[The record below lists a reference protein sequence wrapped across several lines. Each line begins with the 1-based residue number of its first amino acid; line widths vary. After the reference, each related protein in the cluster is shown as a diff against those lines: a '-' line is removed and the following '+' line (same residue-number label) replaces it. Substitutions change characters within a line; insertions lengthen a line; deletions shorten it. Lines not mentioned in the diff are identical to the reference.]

1 MSKRSC
7 PTSASGAAWA
17 LSALVFAT
25 PLAGWAQMEEIVV
38 TTRKVAENIQDVPIA
53 VDAISSEQIER
64 RGITDVADV
73 VKLSTSV
80 QFDQSFG
87 PQDTRIA
94 VRGLSNSRGRSNVA
108 FLVDGVD
115 VTTENFISAGSGL
128 LANQRLLTDVERIEI
143 VKGPQS
149 ALYGRAAFAGA
160 ISYTTKEPGPEFESQ
175 VRVEAGNY
183 GKRQLDG
190 FVSGPVS
197 GLEGILG
204 LRWTGALWNRDGY
217 YTNATTGEDMGD
229 ESGWGTALTAVFTP
243 DNDIKIKL
251 RTEYSDSKTGQRP
264 NVRVGGGSFGRP
276 NAGPF
281 EGLQFYPYP
290 IDPAIIQGT
299 SAASTRLADFGEY
312 CPDAV
317 PDQGSPFGG
326 VCQPATLGSA
336 SGLQPAVD
344 VDPVTGRDYQ
354 GSDAQLWRTTLN
366 ASIFYD
372 YGTVNLISG
381 WTDYSVLD
389 ELDQD
394 YQVASIGNAW
404 KGHQQGRSDLD
415 TEQFSTELRFVS
427 ILAGPINFTLGGMY
441 WREDRKLQ
449 DLTMI
454 ISCIEYGK
462 AATGVFP
469 DPAAFIPGICD
480 GTNGTISSWQERALD
495 LFPCEYD
502 SGGNP
507 IADPT
512 GQGNCLQAG
521 RTPAPWSAKT
531 EHWSAYFNLTWAL
544 TDTFELVLENRYV
557 DERFDLMRPSFSPC
571 SNLFFGFGTGNDT
584 RVNGDKEGTV
594 TTAADDIVCDSER
607 RMNPNIPDNA
617 NSTTGDWMLIEGTQ
631 ESSFNTPKVTL
642 NWRPNDSM
650 LYYFSWGKGIK
661 PGGISTIAAGGSP
674 TTIDDERFLPERV
687 QAWEFGTKTDWAFL
701 GFLRVNG
708 SLFLND
714 YTDKQVGTQIVTPDG
729 QLEARVVNAAA
740 AEVWGLEIEG
750 IWQTDFLPGLLLSAS
765 YTYLDPTYTDFADV
779 TRSVIRAANTGQCPL
794 IGLDE
799 DGNANLDP
807 MAVPEFQRYC
817 ALDLS
822 GKQLERTPQNA
833 FNANVQYTAP
843 FMATDFDWFV
853 ELNSI
858 YQDRR
863 FIDQDNAQQ
872 VDEYWLFDTRAG
884 FTGEKFEFLVYIDNL
899 FDDDTLRTGG
909 SGPDFARQVTE
920 LGFTAGLG
928 TTQFFGVLPPPRT
941 VGARLTMRF

>member
-1 MSKRSC
+1 MSKTSC

-17 LSALVFAT
+17 ISALVLAM

-87 PQDTRIA
+87 PQDTRIS

-183 GKRQLDG
+183 GKRQVDG

-217 YTNATTGEDMGD
+217 YTNATTGQDMGD

-276 NAGPF
+276 DAGPF

-290 IDPAIIQGT
+290 IDPTIIQGT
-299 SAASTRLADFGEY
+299 SASSTRLADFGEY
-312 CPDAV
+312 CPEAV

-336 SGLQPAVD
+336 KGLQPAVD

-366 ASIFYD
+366 ASIFYPF
-372 YGTVNLISG
+372 GTVNLISG
-381 WTDYSVLD
+381 WTDYNVFD

-394 YQVASIGNAW
+394 YQVAPIGSPW

-415 TEQFSTELRFVS
+415 TEQFSTEVRFVS
-427 ILAGPINFTLGGMY
+427 ISRG
-441 WREDRKLQ
+441 
-449 DLTMI
+449 
-454 ISCIEYGK
+454 
-462 AATGVFP
+462 
-469 DPAAFIPGICD
+469 
-480 GTNGTISSWQERALD
+480 
-495 LFPCEYD
+495 
-502 SGGNP
+502 
-507 IADPT
+507 T
-512 GQGNCLQAG
+512 GQFHPRGHVLARGPQAAG
-521 RTPAPWSAKT
+521 S
-531 EHWSAYFNLTWAL
+531 
-544 TDTFELVLENRYV
+544 YV
-557 DERFDLMRPSFSPC
+557 DH
-571 SNLFFGFGTGNDT
+571 
-584 RVNGDKEGTV
+584 
-594 TTAADDIVCDSER
+594 
-607 RMNPNIPDNA
+607 
-617 NSTTGDWMLIEGTQ
+617 
-631 ESSFNTPKVTL
+631 
-642 NWRPNDSM
+642 
-650 LYYFSWGKGIK
+650 
-661 PGGISTIAAGGSP
+661 
-674 TTIDDERFLPERV
+674 
-687 QAWEFGTKTDWAFL
+687 
-701 GFLRVNG
+701 
-708 SLFLND
+708 
-714 YTDKQVGTQIVTPDG
+714 
-729 QLEARVVNAAA
+729 QLHR
-740 AEVWGLEIEG
+740 
-750 IWQTDFLPGLLLSAS
+750 
-765 YTYLDPTYTDFADV
+765 
-779 TRSVIRAANTGQCPL
+779 IR
-794 IGLDE
+794 
-799 DGNANLDP
+799 
-807 MAVPEFQRYC
+807 
-817 ALDLS
+817 
-822 GKQLERTPQNA
+822 
-833 FNANVQYTAP
+833 
-843 FMATDFDWFV
+843 
-853 ELNSI
+853 
-858 YQDRR
+858 
-863 FIDQDNAQQ
+863 
-872 VDEYWLFDTRAG
+872 
-884 FTGEKFEFLVYIDNL
+884 
-899 FDDDTLRTGG
+899 
-909 SGPDFARQVTE
+909 
-920 LGFTAGLG
+920 
-928 TTQFFGVLPPPRT
+928 
-941 VGARLTMRF
+941 